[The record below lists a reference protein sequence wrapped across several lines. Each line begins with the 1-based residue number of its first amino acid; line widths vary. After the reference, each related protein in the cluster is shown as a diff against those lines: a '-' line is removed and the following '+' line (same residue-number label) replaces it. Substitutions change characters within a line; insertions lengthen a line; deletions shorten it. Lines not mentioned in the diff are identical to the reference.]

1 MAGMSGERDKAKHE
15 RIIALVAEQLGVP
28 RELIADRMPDLDGIA
43 IDFVDVAELAL
54 EIEEEFGE
62 DWKLP

>member
-1 MAGMSGERDKAKHE
+1 MPSEPDKRE
-15 RIIALVAEQLGVP
+15 RIISLVAEQLGVP

-43 IDFVDVAELAL
+43 IDSLDVAELAL
-54 EIEEEFGE
+54 EIEEEFGD